1 MAEDL
6 SEYLRT
12 RVPPQTKA
20 DFAEICSELGKTP
33 TEQLRELV
41 EEFIKREYGR
51 LNDRIAVHI
60 FRPADYED
68 GAWRVTIKLRNPAEM
83 IWGGRSL
90 PFVLPALPN
99 RRLQSDFE
107 YRAIVFDPNTHK
119 PYFGGEFSAGE
130 WRGHLYSNGCPEGE
144 NPTSIEA
151 VAAELTSTVLE
162 VIDRF
167 ASIRPDARTS

>member
-12 RVPPQTKA
+12 RVPPQTKT
-20 DFAEICSELGKTP
+20 DFAEICGELGKTP

-60 FRPADYED
+60 FRPANYED
-68 GAWRVTIKLRNPAEM
+68 GAWRVTIRLRNPAEM
-83 IWGGRSL
+83 VWGGRSL
-90 PFVLPALPN
+90 PFALPALPK
-99 RRLQSDFE
+99 RRLESDPE
-107 YRAIVFDPNTHK
+107 YRAIVFDGHT
-119 PYFGGEFSAGE
+119 PYFGGEFVAGE
-130 WRGHLYSNGCPEGE
+130 WRGRMYSNGCPEAE
-144 NPTSIEA
+144 NPTSTQA
-151 VAAELTSTVLE
+151 VADALTSTILE

-167 ASIRPDARTS
+167 SSRRRDLP